1 MVVYLNCRDWR
12 AWSLSHRVCSKVFT
26 TLVTFMLA
34 GVAFLVMESSSYL
47 AYLVFLLAGISL
59 SSIGQAREVV
69 SGISLSSIG
78 QTREAVAVVDA
89 ERAGMA
95 GEIMKAS

>member
-1 MVVYLNCRDWR
+1 M
-12 AWSLSHRVCSKVFT
+12 
-26 TLVTFMLA
+26 
-34 GVAFLVMESSSYL
+34 

-69 SGISLSSIG
+69 SGNRLASIG

-89 ERAGMA
+89 EKAVMA